1 MNSREFNISTTNLS
15 TKDKSGMYEFTADS
29 LIYNSARHHVLMKN
43 IRVNPLAVK
52 EAFPQK
58 TGFQTDVAKAGIE
71 YIEIQEINEKR
82 WLQENILAAE
92 KLQIG
97 PSRLEIF
104 RDKRY
109 PFDHSQRPP
118 WPQDL
123 LKNIGQNFVFDSVK
137 LMPSYIKY
145 SELLTI
151 SDEPGFIEFYDLTFS
166 GDRLSNTEKETGRNN
181 IFELNAQAKLLN
193 QSLLK
198 ANFSFDLASPD
209 YAHSAKG
216 FLQPMPLKPLNSI
229 ISKSAPLAIEE
240 GYLNRLDFD
249 IIFNEN
255 QATGNLY
262 FAYDNLKIA
271 VLDYSTDEIQKAKF
285 ASFVANKM
293 IVNSKS
299 PKRNELTAVKI
310 SYPRDEERSILNYWW
325 KSIYSG
331 AKEVI
336 GLNP

>member
-1 MNSREFNISTTNLS
+1 
-15 TKDKSGMYEFTADS
+15 
-29 LIYNSARHHVLMKN
+29 
-43 IRVNPLAVK
+43 VNPLAEK
-52 EAFPQK
+52 EEFPRK
-58 TGFQTDVAKAGIE
+58 TGFQTDVAQASID
-71 YIEIQEINEKR
+71 YIEFQKINERK
-82 WLQENILAAE
+82 WLQDNILAAE

-97 PSRLEIF
+97 HLNLEIF

-123 LKNIGQNFVFDSVK
+123 LKNINQDFVFDSVK
-137 LMPSYIKY
+137 LLPSYIKY
-145 SELLTI
+145 SELLSI

-166 GDRLSNTEKETGRNN
+166 GGRLSNTEKETGQNH
-181 IFELNAQAKLLN
+181 IFELDAQAKLLN
-193 QSLLK
+193 KSMLK
-198 ANFSFDLASPD
+198 VNFSFDFASPD
-209 YAHSAKG
+209 YAHSARG
-216 FLQPMPLKPLNSI
+216 FLQPMPLKPLNSM

-249 IIFNEN
+249 INFNQN
-255 QATGNLY
+255 QANGSLY

-271 VLDYSTDEIQKAKF
+271 VLDYSGVEIQKAKF
-285 ASFVANKM
+285 ASFVANKLV
-293 IVNSKS
+293 VNSNN
-299 PKRNELTAVKI
+299 PNGNELVPVNI
-310 SYPRDEERSILNYWW
+310 SYERDEERSILNYWW